1 MTSPSEYTQITNF
14 TDAAM
19 APSLSPDGRMLTFKR
34 GTKTGQAGEVE
45 DFLGAGEIYVKLLPN
60 GESVQLT
67 NNPGAKYGP
76 VFTPDS
82 SRIAYTQVNLAGTS
96 LSWDTWAVS
105 VLGGEPA
112 RLLPNASGLTWI
124 DSQRVLFS
132 EITTGVHMGIV
143 TATET
148 RGDLRAIYF
157 PALEMGMA
165 HYSYASPDLKSIL
178 VIEMGN
184 TLAFDSP
191 CRLVPFDGSSAG
203 RYVGPSGACL
213 SAAWSPDGKWMYFAA
228 YVGGNVHLWRQ
239 KFPNGAPEQ
248 ITFGTN
254 QERGIAVAP
263 DGRSLITSIGR
274 RLSSIWIH
282 DATGERTITSE
293 GYASAPRLSAD
304 GKRAFYLD
312 SGTSSAFNP
321 AGPEPA
327 GELRTVD
334 LASGNT
340 GSVLPGV
347 LIADYDISR
356 DGREVVFTTP
366 DSGGESQI
374 WLASLDRR
382 SSPRQITRSADQV
395 SFGPNGEL
403 FCRVKEN
410 NVNFLYRMN
419 IDGSRRERISNT
431 AILMKYGVS
440 PDGEWVTAV
449 LPGESDNKGSSETVA
464 VPAGTV
470 AIPVR
475 GGPVRRICGAG
486 CPSTWSSNG
495 KFFYVDLG
503 QTRVFPVP
511 AGKSLPEFPASG
523 ISINGKPDKLHGEQA
538 IEHRDVFLG
547 PNPSMYVFRT
557 TELHANLFRIPL
569 H

>member
-1 MTSPSEYTQITNF
+1 
-14 TDAAM
+14 
-19 APSLSPDGRMLTFKR
+19 
-34 GTKTGQAGEVE
+34 
-45 DFLGAGEIYVKLLPN
+45 
-60 GESVQLT
+60 
-67 NNPGAKYGP
+67 
-76 VFTPDS
+76 
-82 SRIAYTQVNLAGTS
+82 
-96 LSWDTWAVS
+96 
-105 VLGGEPA
+105 
-112 RLLPNASGLTWI
+112 
-124 DSQRVLFS
+124 
-132 EITTGVHMGIV
+132 
-143 TATET
+143 
-148 RGDLRAIYF
+148 
-157 PALEMGMA
+157 
-165 HYSYASPDLKSIL
+165 
-178 VIEMGN
+178 
-184 TLAFDSP
+184 
-191 CRLVPFDGSSAG
+191 
-203 RYVGPSGACL
+203 
-213 SAAWSPDGKWMYFAA
+213 
-228 YVGGNVHLWRQ
+228 
-239 KFPNGAPEQ
+239 
-248 ITFGTN
+248 
-254 QERGIAVAP
+254 
-263 DGRSLITSIGR
+263 
-274 RLSSIWIH
+274 
-282 DATGERTITSE
+282 
-293 GYASAPRLSAD
+293 LSAD

-356 DGREVVFTTP
+356 DGTEVVFTTP

-449 LPGESDNKGSSETVA
+449 LPGAADNKGSSETGE

-475 GGPVRRICGAG
+475 GGPVRRICGEG

-523 ISINGKPDKLHGEQA
+523 ISINDKPDKLHGEQA

-547 PNPSMYVFRT
+547 SNPSMYVFRT